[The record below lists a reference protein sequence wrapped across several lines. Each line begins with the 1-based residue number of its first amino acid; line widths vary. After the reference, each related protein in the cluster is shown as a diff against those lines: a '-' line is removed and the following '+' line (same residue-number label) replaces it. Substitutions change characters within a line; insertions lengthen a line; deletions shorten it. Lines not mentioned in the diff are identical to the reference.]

1 MKLLRLRP
9 MQANVAVAVVGMLR
23 QEAAGTQQAVHR
35 TARPSSR
42 ASTRGHTSCTQ
53 LAGPDDGSILTL
65 SAVQRRPGDLFKALG
80 TEGPAEVRGFLLADR
95 AWCFVIRK
103 APCACESPE
112 AWIQATL
119 SRTWCLGTS
128 EQQCRIACRSS
139 CRRGMPTPRGLTY
152 CDATPADELK
162 VWLHG
167 SVLFLHGLGGWC
179 SKCHTSQKPQIR
191 PRQHKRQHGMLR
203 NDTPCITP
211 TTREGCSDARRAL

>member
-65 SAVQRRPGDLFKALG
+65 SAVQRDEA
-80 TEGPAEVRGFLLADR
+80 PAEASARSVVFCDQCSTMTRN
-95 AWCFVIRK
+95 
-103 APCACESPE
+103 AC
-112 AWIQATL
+112 
-119 SRTWCLGTS
+119 
-128 EQQCRIACRSS
+128 
-139 CRRGMPTPRGLTY
+139 GLTY
-152 CDATPADELK
+152 CDATSADELK
-162 VWLHG
+162 AWLHG

-211 TTREGCSDARRAL
+211 TTREGCSDACRAL

>member
-95 AWCFVIRK
+95 ACCFVIRK

-152 CDATPADELK
+152 CDATPADELT
-162 VWLHG
+162 VWLHDLAA
-167 SVLFLHGLGGWC
+167 SAQ
-179 SKCHTSQKPQIR
+179 SA
-191 PRQHKRQHGMLR
+191 
-203 NDTPCITP
+203 
-211 TTREGCSDARRAL
+211 ARRPGLRLFQGNQYLASWQQPSTSWTAVLGAATCTGQVA